1 MDYKKELSTLQ
12 GVENIKGGKK
22 GVIKVKNNEGCNFD
36 IR

>member
-1 MDYKKELSTLQ
+1 MDYRKELSTLQ

-22 GVIKVKNNEGCNFD
+22 GDIIVENHEGCNFD